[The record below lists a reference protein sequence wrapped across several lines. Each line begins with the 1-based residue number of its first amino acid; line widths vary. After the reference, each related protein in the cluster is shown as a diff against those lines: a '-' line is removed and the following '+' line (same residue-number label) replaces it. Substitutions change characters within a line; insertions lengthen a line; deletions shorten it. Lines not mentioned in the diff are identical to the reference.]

1 VEILFGHGA
10 LERRCRTQANRE
22 LAWGASGSAVGRRL
36 FELFAV
42 ASVAD
47 AALLP
52 GVLLQ
57 PDGSAG
63 RYRMRSVDGVE
74 IILRPMLAEGH
85 EPAVAD
91 DLTSLGTVVIE
102 KISLIAEQGGE

>member
-22 LAWGASGSAVGRRL
+22 SAWGAAGSAVGRRL

-42 ASVAD
+42 ANVAD

-52 GVLLQ
+52 GVQLQ
-57 PDGSAG
+57 PDGRAG
-63 RYRMRSVDGVE
+63 RYRMRAIDGVE
-74 IILRPMLAEGH
+74 LVLKPVLSGGR
-85 EPAVAD
+85 EPALDD

-102 KISLIAEQGGE
+102 QISLLDE